1 MKINETQLRKIIK
14 ESVQSVLRENY
25 EEYSPVWNMIEDMK
39 QYMSV
44 EDILARLISK
54 IGPDNSVRYLQ
65 DIKSIEIDPYIE
77 SEE

>member
-1 MKINETQLRKIIK
+1 MKINESQLRKIIK

-44 EDILARLISK
+44 EDILSRLISK
-54 IGPDNSVRYLQ
+54 IGPDASVRYLQ

-77 SEE
+77 AEE

>member
-25 EEYSPVWNMIEDMK
+25 EEYSPVWNMIENMK

-54 IGPDNSVRYLQ
+54 IGPDAAVRYLQ